1 MVSINQFYSIISK
14 NTINSLVGQRAQ
26 ENAQL

>member
-1 MVSINQFYSIISK
+1 MLSINQLYGIISK

-26 ENAQL
+26 EKAQL